1 MNMEIND
8 ILNVIADDDILIQ
21 NELEYEEIMDM
32 LFAEYDMKMNACYS
46 YNEGAEEGYRR
57 VT

>member
-1 MNMEIND
+1 MEIND

-32 LFAEYDMKMNACYS
+32 LFAEYNMKMNACYS
-46 YNEGAEEGYRR
+46 YNEDAEMYGEL
-57 VT
+57 